1 MAFNKEDIQQAL
13 EIGFARIESE
23 ASANNPATKIVAET
37 IVAAIEKAFQEAEVT
52 ATATIDNK
60 TINIQGELK

>member
-13 EIGFARIESE
+13 EIGS
-23 ASANNPATKIVAET
+23 PATTIVAET